1 MTWTRALLSGLAEHL
16 AASGAGVWH
25 PNGIYASN
33 EIAIT
38 IGGLPAAPDTALTLA
53 VYGVGPGGDDP
64 TEPDSQV
71 LVQARIRAGQDPRI
85 VDDLA
90 DSVFGALHGLSDMVL
105 DGGVL
110 LLQALRTV
118 VAPLGVDGS
127 GRWERAD
134 SYSIRVHRPSTHRP
148 G

>member
-1 MTWTRALLSGLAEHL
+1 MSWTRTLLSGLAQHL
-16 AASGAGVWH
+16 AASGVGVWH
-25 PNGIYASN
+25 PNGIYAPA
-33 EIAIT
+33 EVAIT
-38 IGGLPAAPDTALTLA
+38 IGGLPSSPDTAIALA
-53 VYGVGPGGDDP
+53 VYGVGPSGDDP
-64 TEPDSQV
+64 TEPDSHV
-71 LVQARIRAGQDPRI
+71 LAQARIRAGQDPRV

-90 DSVFGALHGLSDMVL
+90 DLVFDALHGLSDVVL
-105 DGGVL
+105 PDGVL

-134 SYSIRVHRPSTHRP
+134 SYSIRVHRPTTHRP